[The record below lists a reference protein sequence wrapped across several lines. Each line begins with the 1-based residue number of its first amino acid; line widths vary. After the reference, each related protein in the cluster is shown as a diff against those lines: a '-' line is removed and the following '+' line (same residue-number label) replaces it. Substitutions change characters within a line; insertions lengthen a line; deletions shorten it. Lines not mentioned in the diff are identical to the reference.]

1 MAFFFVRDTN
11 QWRAVAKK
19 VGPTRKKNYLLR
31 KYIQKKLKKGNIY
44 NNYLHELD
52 AN

>member
-1 MAFFFVRDTN
+1 MAFFFVRGTN
-11 QWRAVAKK
+11 QRGTVAKK
-19 VGPTRKKNYLLR
+19 VGPTCKKNCLLW
-31 KYIQKKLKKGNIY
+31 KYRQKKLKKGNIY